1 MGLLLESLAIRE
13 QCFGA
18 HDLEVA
24 DTCVSLARLYKAR
37 GQLDEAE
44 IQSRRALKILG
55 DHAVRDGD
63 THAARDN
70 EKLALRFQMHVRKH
84 ELAALWIAQDRC
96 LADAEKYLE
105 VRS

>member
-1 MGLLLESLAIRE
+1 MGLLLESLAIHE
-13 QCFGA
+13 QCLGA

-24 DTCVSLARLYKAR
+24 DACVSLARLYKAR
-37 GQLDEAE
+37 GQLAAAE
-44 IQSRRALKILG
+44 IQSRRALDILG
-55 DHAVRDGD
+55 DHAASDGG

-84 ELAALWIAQDRC
+84 ELATLWVAQDRC